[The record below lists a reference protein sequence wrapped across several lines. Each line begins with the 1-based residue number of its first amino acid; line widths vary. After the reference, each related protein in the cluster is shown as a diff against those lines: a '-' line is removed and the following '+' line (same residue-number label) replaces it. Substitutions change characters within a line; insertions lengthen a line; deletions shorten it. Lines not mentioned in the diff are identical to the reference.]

1 MTAQTATSTQ
11 NLPPRAHAITMA
23 TLVTETAVVIG
34 STDVRPVSIAVREM
48 CAGPYPWQ
56 VEVQVDIPA
65 DVDELGRVFALPVIE
80 WAPTLHT
87 RAWDGVSLAGDL
99 VSVRVYSGRWATTDG
114 GAR

>member
-56 VEVQVDIPA
+56 VEVQVDTPA
-65 DVDELGRVFALPVIE
+65 DVDELGRVFSLPLID
-80 WAPTLHT
+80 WSKQLHT
-87 RAWDGVSLAGDL
+87 RAWAGVSLAGEL
-99 VSVRVYSGRWATTDG
+99 VTMRVYGLAATDG